1 MAWEHGDSMPGN
13 IYSCFIF
20 IILRVLTTTLEI
32 KMLVIMWN
40 SSEAAKKKKTNNNIG
55 NNLSVLNI
63 WLKKSCCMV
72 YYK

>member
-32 KMLVIMWN
+32 KMCVIMWN
-40 SSEAAKKKKTNNNIG
+40 SSEAAKKNKQQQQQQH
-55 NNLSVLNI
+55 
-63 WLKKSCCMV
+63 
-72 YYK
+72 

>member
-32 KMLVIMWN
+32 KMCVIMWN
-40 SSEAAKKKKTNNNIG
+40 SSEAAKKNKQQQH
-55 NNLSVLNI
+55 
-63 WLKKSCCMV
+63 
-72 YYK
+72 